1 MGLWFFDI
9 SPLLK
14 VPWPFLAVCGGILVA
29 MLFFIL
35 GFLKKFYQM
44 RTDTSSAHS
53 FTLLK
58 NFFSH
63 VDDLE
68 EHVFNKK
75 MGKGEFKESV
85 EKITGLK
92 VTEREADLLA
102 RMVEAKRGDAEDLR
116 TT

>member
-1 MGLWFFDI
+1 M
-9 SPLLK
+9 
-14 VPWPFLAVCGGILVA
+14 
-29 MLFFIL
+29 
-35 GFLKKFYQM
+35 
-44 RTDTSSAHS
+44 
-53 FTLLK
+53 
-58 NFFSH
+58 
-63 VDDLE
+63 
-68 EHVFNKK
+68 FNKK

>member
-1 MGLWFFDI
+1 MT
-9 SPLLK
+9 
-14 VPWPFLAVCGGILVA
+14 
-29 MLFFIL
+29 MLFFVL
-35 GFLKKFYQM
+35 GFTKKFYQL

-58 NFFSH
+58 NIFSH

-68 EHVFNKK
+68 EHVFSKEK

-85 EKITGLK
+85 EKIAGLK